1 MNRRLWLALSLAGLV
16 SAALP
21 AQAENNGPYE
31 GQGIAMHVSPR
42 TPEQI
47 SAFYEAR
54 GFPRGAIEELAKSCF
69 VTVGLQNRRT
79 DIVWIEPAR
88 WRFYDAAGN
97 AIERRARAWWEA
109 RFEKLGVPPAS
120 RATFG
125 WTQLPESR
133 DLRPGEPV
141 GGNVTLAPV
150 RGTFT
155 LEARFATGG
164 DRRGPEI
171 AVRFDNLACPGR

>member
-1 MNRRLWLALSLAGLV
+1 MNRSLFVALCV
-16 SAALP
+16 AALWAP
-21 AQAENNGPYE
+21 AASAQPAYT
-31 GQGIAMHVSPR
+31 GQGIEMRVEPR
-42 TPEQI
+42 APEQI

-54 GFPRGAIEELAKSCF
+54 GFPRAAIEALSKACF
-69 VTVGLQNRRT
+69 ITVGIQNRRE
-79 DIVWIEPAR
+79 DIVWLEPAR
-88 WRFYDAAGN
+88 WQLIDAAGQP
-97 AIERRARAWWEA
+97 IERLSRAYWET

-125 WTQLPESR
+125 WTQLPEVR

-141 GGNVTLAPV
+141 GGNVTLAPA

-155 LEARFATGG
+155 LVARFATGS

-171 AVRFDNLACPGR
+171 VVRFDNLACPGR

>member
-1 MNRRLWLALSLAGLV
+1 MNRPLLVALWI
-16 SAALP
+16 AALWAP
-21 AQAENNGPYE
+21 AAAAQPAYS
-31 GQGIAMHVSPR
+31 GQGIEMRVEPR

-54 GFPRGAIEELAKSCF
+54 GFPRAAVEALSKACF
-69 VTVGLQNRRT
+69 ITVGIQNRRE
-79 DIVWIEPAR
+79 DIVWLEPAR
-88 WRFYDAAGN
+88 WEFFDAAGQS
-97 AIERRARAWWEA
+97 IERPPRAYWEE
-109 RFEKLGVPPAS
+109 RFVKLGVPPAN

-125 WTQLPESR
+125 WTQLPEVR

-141 GGNVTLAPV
+141 GGNITLVPV

-155 LEARFATGG
+155 LVARFVTGS

-171 AVRFDNLACPGR
+171 VLRFDKLTCPGR

>member
-1 MNRRLWLALSLAGLV
+1 MSRLWF
-16 SAALP
+16 AALCVAGVLP
-21 AQAENNGPYE
+21 AASGAQSGPDGRYE
-31 GQGIAMHVSPR
+31 GQGIVMSVSAR

-54 GFPRGAIEELAKSCF
+54 GFPRAAIEALQGTCF
-69 VTVGLQNRRT
+69 VTVGIQNRRE
-79 DIVWIEPAR
+79 DIVWLEPAR
-88 WRFYDAAGN
+88 WQFLDAAGQ
-97 AIERRARAWWEA
+97 AIERLPRAHWER
-109 RFEKLGVPPAS
+109 RFKKLGVSPAN

-133 DLRPGEPV
+133 DLRPAEPV
-141 GGNVTLAPV
+141 GGNVTLPPV

-155 LEARFATGG
+155 LVARFATGA

-171 AVRFDNLACPGR
+171 TARFDKLTCPGR

>member
-1 MNRRLWLALSLAGLV
+1 VSRSLSVVLLLAGLAPV
-16 SAALP
+16 ASP
-21 AQAENNGPYE
+21 AQAQDSGSYE
-31 GQGIAMHVSPR
+31 GQGIVMRVSSR
-42 TPEQI
+42 TPEQS

-54 GFPRGAIEELAKSCF
+54 GFPRAAIEELAKACF
-69 VTVGLQNRRT
+69 VTIGLQNRRT

-97 AIERRARAWWEA
+97 AIERRSRAWWEA
-109 RFEKLGVPPAS
+109 RFEQLGVSPAN

-141 GGNVTLAPV
+141 GGNITLAPA
-150 RGTFT
+150 RGPFA
-155 LEARFATGG
+155 LEARFATGAG
-164 DRRGPEI
+164 RQGPEFV
-171 AVRFDNLACPGR
+171 VRFDKLTCPGR